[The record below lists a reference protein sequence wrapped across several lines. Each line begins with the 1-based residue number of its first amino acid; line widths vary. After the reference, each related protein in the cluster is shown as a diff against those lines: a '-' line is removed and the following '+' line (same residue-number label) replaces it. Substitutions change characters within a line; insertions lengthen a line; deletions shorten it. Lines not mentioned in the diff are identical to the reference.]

1 MYQKIPKAKTCF
13 PSPHTSISQNL
24 INLWKCLP
32 FQNYDTHKIHN
43 IFWQKFH
50 QNIFWLTNIYIQEL
64 CNLLTKLYAL
74 QSCNKS
80 IQKYFAQLCIWD
92 NGIVPRPS
100 PSLVLTMI
108 LDYCSGLSL
117 IHHIIVPD
125 FHTQT
130 NK

>member
-1 MYQKIPKAKTCF
+1 MFSIAAHFHFTKSYQFVELLTFPKLR
-13 PSPHTSISQNL
+13 HTQNTQHFL
-24 INLWKCLP
+24 
-32 FQNYDTHKIHN
+32 
-43 IFWQKFH
+43 KFH
-50 QNIFWLTNIYIQEL
+50 QNIFWLTNICIQEL